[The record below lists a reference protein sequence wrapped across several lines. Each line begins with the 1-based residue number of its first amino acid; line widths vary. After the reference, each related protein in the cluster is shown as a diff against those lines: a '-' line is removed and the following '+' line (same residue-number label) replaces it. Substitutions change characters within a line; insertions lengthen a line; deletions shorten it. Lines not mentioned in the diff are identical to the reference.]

1 MSLVIVFDA
10 ISLATSLGALFVLLI
25 YWKRALQNNLK
36 YLLAGLMVLLIFH
49 SFSNVLQWG
58 GITAA
63 LDPFEDY
70 LGILEPLL
78 WGFFLYMFLQETAT
92 RKLLESEKKYKTLL
106 ENLPQ
111 NIFLKDEKSVYISC
125 NENYARYL
133 NIRPD
138 EIVGKT
144 DYDLHPG
151 EQAEK
156 YRVDDERIIKTGKTE
171 TIEEKY
177 IVDGQDTWVNS
188 IKMPV
193 KDENDNIVGI
203 QGIFWDI
210 TQRKLAEEKLYES
223 YEMFSTIMDSLDAIV
238 YIVDMET
245 YKILFVNKYT
255 QDIFGDI
262 VGKTCWKTILYGQS
276 KPCDFCTNDKL
287 VNADGEPA
295 GVNVWEYY
303 NEKVGC
309 WYSIRARAIWWV
321 DGRIV
326 RLEIAIDITK
336 QKEDELARLQLSN
349 IIESSLNEIYV
360 FDATNFHFTNVNTSA
375 LRNLGYTSKEMMS
388 MTPID
393 IKPEFDEKSFN
404 ELVSPLLKNEKDFI
418 ELQTV
423 HRRADGTLYPV
434 FIHLQLIRDPGGPVF
449 LAMILDI
456 TERKQMEQLF
466 KESEEKFRLLF
477 EDAPLSYQSMDADG
491 KIISVN
497 KAWLELFR
505 YSEEEVVGR
514 SFADFVSQDDKELF
528 NKRFSEFKAFGEI
541 HGVQYEVVQKDGT
554 HIIVSCEGRVAY
566 DKNGDFKQTHCI
578 LSDITDR
585 TKAEAE
591 LRSALQK
598 REELELIINKSQV
611 IAFLW
616 RDAEG
621 WPVEFVS
628 ESIKQFGYTPEDF
641 IERHISY
648 ADIIHG
654 DDLKRVDNE
663 VALYSKQGVTEFTHE
678 YRIITKS
685 GDIRWVNDITWI
697 RRDQNGTI
705 THFQGVVLDVT
716 ERHQAEEEIHKL
728 NKELENRVID
738 RTIELENKN
747 SELEEMNK
755 LFLGREVRMAEL
767 KNRIAKLEEKYGNSN
782 SRT

>member
-418 ELQTV
+418 EFQTV

>member
-151 EQAEK
+151 ELAEK
-156 YRVDDERIIKTGKTE
+156 YRADDERIIKTGKTE

-177 IVDGQDTWVNS
+177 IFDGQDTWVNS

-223 YEMFSTIMDSLDAIV
+223 YEVFSTIMDSLDAIV

-245 YKILFVNKYT
+245 YEILFVNKYT

-276 KPCDFCTNDKL
+276 KPCDFCSNDKL

-309 WYSIRARAIWWV
+309 WYSIRARAIRWV

-360 FDATNFHFTNVNTSA
+360 FDATKFHFTNVNTSA

-393 IKPEFDEKSFN
+393 IKPEFDEKSFK
-404 ELVSPLLKNEKDFI
+404 ELVSPLFQNEKDFI
-418 ELQTV
+418 EFQTV

-434 FIHLQLIRDPGGPVF
+434 FIHLQLIRDLGEPVF

-491 KIISVN
+491 KIIAVN
-497 KAWLELFR
+497 KAWLELFG

-514 SFADFVSQDDKELF
+514 SFADFVSQNDKELF
-528 NKRFSEFKAFGEI
+528 NERFSEFKAFGEI

-598 REELELIINKSQV
+598 REELEFIINKSQV

-628 ESIKQFGYTPEDF
+628 ENIKQFGYTPEDF

-648 ADIIHG
+648 ADLIHS

-663 VALYSKQGVTEFTHE
+663 VALYSEQGVAEFTHE

-697 RRDQNGTI
+697 RRDQNGII

-716 ERHQAEEEIHKL
+716 ERHQAEEEIRKL

-738 RTIELENKN
+738 RTIELEYKN

-767 KNRIAKLEEKYGNSN
+767 KKQITKLEEKYGNSN
-782 SRT
+782 RRT

>member
-49 SFSNVLQWG
+49 SFSNVLQWV

-404 ELVSPLLKNEKDFI
+404 ELVRPLLKNEKDFI
-418 ELQTV
+418 EFQTV

-434 FIHLQLIRDPGGPVF
+434 FIHLQLIRDPGEPVF

-598 REELELIINKSQV
+598 REELEFIINQSQV

-628 ESIKQFGYTPEDF
+628 ENIKQFGYTPEDF

>member
-63 LDPFEDY
+63 LDLFEDY
-70 LGILEPLL
+70 LGIFEPLL

-245 YKILFVNKYT
+245 YEILFVNKYT

-360 FDATNFHFTNVNTSA
+360 FDATKFHFTNVNKSA

-418 ELQTV
+418 EFQTV

-477 EDAPLSYQSMDADG
+477 EDAPLSYQSIDADG

-578 LSDITDR
+578 LGDITDR

-767 KNRIAKLEEKYGNSN
+767 KNRIAKLEEKYDNSD

>member
-10 ISLATSLGALFVLLI
+10 ISLATSLGALFILLI

-36 YLLAGLMVLLIFH
+36 YLLAGLLVLLIFH

-360 FDATNFHFTNVNTSA
+360 FDATKFHFTNVNTSA

-418 ELQTV
+418 EFQTV

-434 FIHLQLIRDPGGPVF
+434 FIHLQLIRDPGEPVF

-598 REELELIINKSQV
+598 REELEFIINQSQV

-767 KNRIAKLEEKYGNSN
+767 KNRIAKLEEKYGNSD